1 MRNDGLNTQDKA
13 RIEQHIFMLAKRV
26 KEKGE
31 YIESMKRC
39 AQSHVV
45 EGTDAIT
52 AMQPGTSTQQRP
64 EQAPWREE
72 SDLLKRKVGRLEES
86 LRQQDT
92 EERNLTERRETLLKA
107 RDNINRHMN
116 DKNCFTIYF
125 RSYIL
130 RRNVWQKKLQ
140 NVTNELASIDQ
151 RLPVLAQERKAK
163 QNARQ
168 ALLYSLGHGEQDHEE
183 VYAVYLMNKET
194 ELREMQGLLGKVT
207 KGEPA
212 SDDEIRR
219 FKLDKVQGSRMDTP
233 FEGTTTF
240 QKVNEVLS
248 SYPVPR
254 FFDGLGAHPWIAEPI
269 IFQGL
274 FVTVALQHH
283 GVEKN
288 YGATILDREGG
299 YGALGS
305 VYLLNAIIHGIKG
318 IAGYGLK
325 KRYEQGLQKIKQSLT
340 EAQFQTMKQLP
351 EEQQWIIRRESRS
364 QHSKKSPF
372 KIDYDKAWN
381 RYKALSTLSADGV
394 LLPADNLR
402 KRDLET
408 WQRLKEALFLQ
419 TVKEHRGTKILK
431 YAVQNVLTSVTFGGG
446 CLAYAFGGLGIGAV
460 PYATGVMAASA
471 IKDGRYFK
479 HQMRERHARAIRKR
493 EAEISQDITR
503 LLSSSNGHEQ
513 IMKVKE
519 AITKSQPQKKTE
531 TVSTNGA
538 HSENASL
545 MLPDQGTKRVYRE
558 SLQRALGRTE
568 EAMQEQRTFF
578 SRDEKK
584 QFVDDL
590 YDKFLQKEQNALA
603 RQAVK
608 NEKRSLRKSFNP
620 DRDTQVQEKLDF
632 CVQTTFEMV
641 RNLLTASERKDG
653 HSAQVSPNTK
663 AINIHLL
670 QAVSEKDALEKL
682 AATNFTYTD
691 PFQEIHGPE
700 EVADAFLRYKTAM
713 ALLTDC
719 GAIDAEKE
727 MREKI
732 RQEATSRSERERSK
746 QSGNTNSKIPIHDML
761 RDFKPRLKQNI
772 GGY

>member
-1 MRNDGLNTQDKA
+1 
-13 RIEQHIFMLAKRV
+13 
-26 KEKGE
+26 
-31 YIESMKRC
+31 
-39 AQSHVV
+39 
-45 EGTDAIT
+45 
-52 AMQPGTSTQQRP
+52 
-64 EQAPWREE
+64 
-72 SDLLKRKVGRLEES
+72 
-86 LRQQDT
+86 
-92 EERNLTERRETLLKA
+92 
-107 RDNINRHMN
+107 
-116 DKNCFTIYF
+116 
-125 RSYIL
+125 
-130 RRNVWQKKLQ
+130 
-140 NVTNELASIDQ
+140 
-151 RLPVLAQERKAK
+151 
-163 QNARQ
+163 
-168 ALLYSLGHGEQDHEE
+168 
-183 VYAVYLMNKET
+183 
-194 ELREMQGLLGKVT
+194 
-207 KGEPA
+207 
-212 SDDEIRR
+212 
-219 FKLDKVQGSRMDTP
+219 
-233 FEGTTTF
+233 
-240 QKVNEVLS
+240 
-248 SYPVPR
+248 
-254 FFDGLGAHPWIAEPI
+254 
-269 IFQGL
+269 
-274 FVTVALQHH
+274 
-283 GVEKN
+283 
-288 YGATILDREGG
+288 
-299 YGALGS
+299 
-305 VYLLNAIIHGIKG
+305 
-318 IAGYGLK
+318 
-325 KRYEQGLQKIKQSLT
+325 
-340 EAQFQTMKQLP
+340 
-351 EEQQWIIRRESRS
+351 
-364 QHSKKSPF
+364 
-372 KIDYDKAWN
+372 
-381 RYKALSTLSADGV
+381 
-394 LLPADNLR
+394 
-402 KRDLET
+402 
-408 WQRLKEALFLQ
+408 
-419 TVKEHRGTKILK
+419 
-431 YAVQNVLTSVTFGGG
+431 
-446 CLAYAFGGLGIGAV
+446 
-460 PYATGVMAASA
+460 
-471 IKDGRYFK
+471 
-479 HQMRERHARAIRKR
+479 
-493 EAEISQDITR
+493 
-503 LLSSSNGHEQ
+503 
-513 IMKVKE
+513 
-519 AITKSQPQKKTE
+519 
-531 TVSTNGA
+531 
-538 HSENASL
+538 